1 MSACNSQAM
10 FHVGWRLA
18 VASRAK
24 IRRPRMPDSAVEAR
38 FILARKASISG
49 RTEVV
54 GELSPCEMNEGLFL
68 APWIASVAL
77 CRDRGIDGMFSRV
90 RYEMPRA
97 FARVLME
104 NSRHPDIPTLIFH
117 T

>member
-1 MSACNSQAM
+1 
-10 FHVGWRLA
+10 
-18 VASRAK
+18 
-24 IRRPRMPDSAVEAR
+24 MPDSAVEAP

-54 GELSPCEMNEGLFL
+54 GELSPCETNEGLFL
-68 APWIASVAL
+68 VTWIASVSF
-77 CRDRGIDGMFSRV
+77 CRDRGIDGMFPRV

-117 T
+117 TFFN